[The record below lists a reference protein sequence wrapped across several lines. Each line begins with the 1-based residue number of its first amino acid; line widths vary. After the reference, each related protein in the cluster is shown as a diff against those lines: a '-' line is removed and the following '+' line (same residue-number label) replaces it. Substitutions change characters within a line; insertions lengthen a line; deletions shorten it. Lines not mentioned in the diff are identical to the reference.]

1 VGHPGSSELNSR
13 LRQRFEEARW
23 RGALLHARDVA
34 RFELDIEN
42 QPQEALR
49 LAIENWESQRE
60 PLDARLLLR
69 SALAADN
76 KVQYQRVRDWLK
88 AQGQSDA
95 RYPEFK
101 Q

>member
-1 VGHPGSSELNSR
+1 M
-13 LRQRFEEARW
+13 
-23 RGALLHARDVA
+23 HARDVA